1 MAHAWLDSLSDDWP
15 SDQLDESV
23 AQLPQLL
30 DTPERPTPS
39 KLRSQASKIPLR
51 SGGTRPIYSPSNPN
65 SSNVLI
71 ERSAND
77 INIGRNR
84 PSKLSQ
90 EIKPGQSTQRTAS
103 TATDGSVVHN
113 TIQEH
118 ESPYKDGQTPEWKR
132 RLVNGELGYGEQKD
146 LFCSAATGLQDMF
159 KPPEPKEEGG
169 KEIHDGKFDMTMP
182 SSPPLYE
189 YGVEE
194 EIDRLVD
201 LAEAEE
207 SEQFPQQVT
216 PSPSPRRAKRG
227 VNYRSTSEALPNGL
241 EHLSTN
247 EYEETPIRSRE
258 ADDTLDQYLTVPYDD
273 GQTSRQTS
281 GQSVIRNEEF
291 SPINLG
297 GVRGATAP
305 FKFEEGI
312 TEELHNRLSQLQLHS
327 PMTHGGQHQRAQSTD
342 TNDNS
347 INPAFRRSSKA
358 ADASFYSR
366 ALSPGLV
373 VDTSEILPEESLQA
387 STPKEYPSVRTH
399 SPKAS
404 RSAAFDESPEL
415 PSAPFT
421 SPSKSEGQERHRAT
435 SSGSPL
441 KLFGPYDTFTN
452 QTLLRRISQ
461 FEDFNSVSASDESVI
476 ATRVDHSTSLTG
488 LEEELDDS
496 RIEVKQ
502 SVSFFGD
509 GDLDNFEFTAEREV
523 DEKPTRPPQRGDGWL
538 SGNGPKLVVGRH
550 RTPSGSHRQPSAA
563 RMMAMR
569 AASKSGMTSSTE
581 SLLEAKRPRT
591 SPVKDPTPK
600 RRRTLHRSD
609 IAFEEQSA
617 EDIPYNPGKKR
628 KDALPGSWRLAS
640 AEIMAVRQILDV
652 RNPTPPRVRAAPLTP
667 RAKESPR
674 RQSQAAKAFAE
685 AKVDRKPSIRTQDFV
700 DQAAQIMAMIR
711 NQVKPSGMAS
721 LEESEEDNAQY
732 EELSNVQPS
741 HQESTFEP
749 FSRPPSREGRS
760 LSKPTDLE
768 DNLELISKLKKYR
781 EFSDAGGLISSS
793 LRSFKLN
800 HQSAAPEG
808 PLSMEGEV
816 ESDIPNVRIRV
827 NYPGAEVDGDYQ
839 THSSG
844 HLSSNSVPTISSRGS
859 DSRRVILPD
868 TVSHLIPER
877 VGSMYLDKSQ
887 NIWVKRKE
895 SDAYLEDE
903 IPPSPQE
910 DSEEDPFASIPDL
923 SVDMTK
929 ELQNLKTASR
939 AESSASSMPRIVS
952 VARHELAK
960 LEEST
965 KTSRQGAVPLQEKS
979 RRRNMISFSSPVA
992 SVIQE
997 ALPEYLDSLEDE
1009 GDSYDPNAD
1018 HTPEQEPE
1026 DSRWVGNQSAQ
1037 APAVSRYGSM
1047 KGRDFVPRPVS
1058 PIDEQEEED
1067 ATVELP
1073 AHDNY
1078 QDDRQLSIIGDQS
1091 LMARHTPER
1100 RYGSMSLIFNGNN
1113 NAMARFGD
1121 ESFLVGQN
1129 AGMLSLS
1136 PLSDF
1141 TFNQPDQSFG
1151 LEVSYVVGQR
1161 HVSTGD
1167 GSKRVLSMT
1176 IRDLVDRLSEVEPFE
1191 PYWDDIAELDLS
1203 DKRLGS
1209 LHMLDEF
1216 CGKVIRLD
1224 ASQNSLGHLEGVP
1237 SSVRQLKV
1245 TENELTELTSWD
1257 HLMNLQYVDISGN
1270 EVRTLTSLRNL
1281 VHLRS
1286 LRADNNQLTT
1296 LDGIG
1301 KHDGLLS
1308 LRARDNYIQELDFA
1322 DAPMDRLS
1330 ELDLVGNS
1338 LTSIYNLDLLPS
1350 LTHLKL
1356 SQNKLQSFELP
1367 VVMESLRH
1375 LDVSD
1380 NDISYIDVSTMP
1392 NLHTLHADRNCITR
1406 IEGMEKAKR
1415 LDSLSLREQ
1424 KGEEPLDME
1433 ILASVSEVRKL
1444 FLSGNYLERLPLEV
1458 DMLNLQLL
1466 ELANCGLSKLPK
1478 NIGQLTPNLRTL
1490 NINFNAI
1497 SNLSPLRYIPR
1508 LKNLFAAGNRLADS
1522 TAATKLLMEFPHL
1535 SKLDVRDNP
1544 MTLGYY
1550 APSQALVL
1558 VKTDDKSARFSLPD
1572 ADELLDALYASRLD
1586 EVTRLRRR
1594 LHQVVLSASCKR
1606 LRMLDGLKLRRKELL
1621 AMDSVLLQLIEDGLL
1636 PDPRADEQGDDV
1648 DGSVKREDGQDE
1660 PEASGEMPQ
1669 SSVWRAEDSFA

>member
-15 SDQLDESV
+15 SDQQLEESA

-77 INIGRNR
+77 INIRRNQ

-103 TATDGSVVHN
+103 TATDGSVIHN

-118 ESPYKDGQTPEWKR
+118 QSPYKDGQTPEWKR

-159 KPPEPKEEGG
+159 KPPEPKEEEG
-169 KEIHDGKFDMTMP
+169 KESPVGKVDMTMP

-207 SEQFPQQVT
+207 NEQFPQQVT

-227 VNYRSTSEALPNGL
+227 VNYRSTSEAFPNGL
-241 EHLSTN
+241 EHLATN
-247 EYEETPIRSRE
+247 EYDETPIRSRE
-258 ADDTLDQYLTVPYDD
+258 TDDLFDQYLAIPCHD
-273 GQTSRQTS
+273 GEASRQTS

-297 GVRGATAP
+297 GIPGATGP

-312 TEELHNRLSQLQLHS
+312 TEELHSRLSQLQLHS
-327 PMTHGGQHQRAQSTD
+327 PMTHGGQHQRAHSTG
-342 TNDNS
+342 TTDNS
-347 INPAFRRSSKA
+347 INPAFRRSGKA

-373 VDTSEILPEESLQA
+373 VDTSEMLPEESLQA

-399 SPKAS
+399 SPKAP
-404 RSAAFDESPEL
+404 RGATFDKSPEL

-421 SPSKSEGQERHRAT
+421 SPSKTEGKEGHRAA

-461 FEDFNSVSASDESVI
+461 FEDVNSASVSDESVI
-476 ATRVDHSTSLTG
+476 ATRFNHSPSFIRSEQDTD
-488 LEEELDDS
+488 EQP
-496 RIEVKQ
+496 IEAKQ

-509 GDLDNFEFTAEREV
+509 GDLDNFEFTAERGV
-523 DEKPTRPPQRGDGWL
+523 DDKSALPPKRGDGWL
-538 SGNGPKLVVGRH
+538 SGNGAKLVVSRH
-550 RTPSGSHRQPSAA
+550 RTLSGSHRQVSAA

-609 IAFEEQSA
+609 VAFEEQST
-617 EDIPYNPGKKR
+617 EDISYNPGKKR

-640 AEIMAVRQILDV
+640 ADVMAVRQILEV
-652 RNPTPPRVRAAPLTP
+652 RNPTPPRTRAAPPTP

-685 AKVDRKPSIRTQDFV
+685 AQVDRKPSIRTQDFV

-721 LEESEEDNAQY
+721 LEESEEDNAHE
-732 EELSNVQPS
+732 EELSNIQPS

-760 LSKPTDLE
+760 LSKPTDQE
-768 DNLELISKLKKYR
+768 DNPELISKLKKYR

-793 LRSFKLN
+793 LRSFKL
-800 HQSAAPEG
+800 HQQSNAPEG
-808 PLSMEGEV
+808 PLSIEGEV
-816 ESDIPNVRIRV
+816 ESDIPNVRIRARH
-827 NYPGAEVDGDYQ
+827 PDAVDGDYQ

-844 HLSSNSVPTISSRGS
+844 HLSSNSVPTLSSRGS
-859 DSRRVILPD
+859 DSRRVILPN

-877 VGSMYLDKSQ
+877 VGSMFLDKSQ

-895 SDAYLEDE
+895 SDVYLEDNA
-903 IPPSPQE
+903 PPSPQE

-939 AESSASSMPRIVS
+939 AESNASSMPRIVS

-960 LEEST
+960 LEEGAKLT
-965 KTSRQGAVPLQEKS
+965 TQNVKPLHDKT

-992 SVIQE
+992 SVIHE
-997 ALPEYLDSLEDE
+997 VLPEYLDSLEDE
-1009 GDSYDPNAD
+1009 GDSYDPDAE
-1018 HTPEQEPE
+1018 HTPEHEPE
-1026 DSRWVGNQSAQ
+1026 DSRWFGNQSAQ
-1037 APAVSRYGSM
+1037 VQAASRYGSV
-1047 KGRDFVPRPVS
+1047 KGRNFVPRPVS

-1078 QDDRQLSIIGDQS
+1078 QEDRQLSIIGDQS

-1100 RYGSMSLIFNGNN
+1100 RYGSMSLILNGNG

-1141 TFNQPDQSFG
+1141 TLNQQDQSFG

-1191 PYWDDIAELDLS
+1191 PYWDDMAELDLS
-1203 DKRLGS
+1203 EKRLGS

-1216 CGKVIRLD
+1216 CSKVIRLD

-1245 TENELTELTSWD
+1245 TGNELTELTSWD
-1257 HLMNLQYVDISGN
+1257 HLMNLQYVDISDN
-1270 EVRTLTSLRNL
+1270 EIRTLSSLRNL
-1281 VHLRS
+1281 VHMRS

-1322 DAPMDRLS
+1322 DAPMDRLTD
-1330 ELDLVGNS
+1330 LDLVGNNITA
-1338 LTSIYNLDLLPS
+1338 LYNLDLLPC

-1356 SQNKLQSFELP
+1356 SQNNLQSFELP
-1367 VVMESLRH
+1367 VIMESLRH

-1380 NDISYIDVSTMP
+1380 NEISYIDVSNMP

-1444 FLSGNYLERLPLEV
+1444 FLSGNYLEKLPLEV

-1490 NINFNAI
+1490 NVNFNAI
-1497 SNLSPLRYIPR
+1497 ANLSPLRYIPR

-1558 VKTDDKSARFSLPD
+1558 AKTDDKNARFSLPD
-1572 ADELLDALYASRLD
+1572 ADESLDALYASRLD

-1606 LRMLDGLKLRRKELL
+1606 LRVLDGLKLRRKELL

-1636 PDPRADEQGDDV
+1636 PDPRVGEQAEGV
-1648 DGSVKREDGQDE
+1648 DSNVEPENGQDG
-1660 PEASGEMPQ
+1660 PVAQGEMAQ